1 MSYLPEN
8 GIDTK
13 ARAHSPSSGNVVDHH
28 AAGVTDDVPVGPKR
42 VGIAADTSTM
52 IHVQPLKRSEMQPSY
67 SQDFGTAEVTHGV
80 YGSLLQGLGEVVG
93 FCGAIPCCPF
103 PNPFRN
109 VQQGSVGLVSRF
121 GQFYKSV
128 DPGLVQVN
136 VCTESLRVVDV
147 KIQISPIGRQMVITR
162 DNVNVEIDSVIY
174 FQIVNPYRS
183 AFGITDLRQALI
195 ERAQTTLR
203 HVVGARAVQSVVT
216 EREAIAFEIA
226 EIVGD
231 VADKWGVAIEGIL
244 IKDIIFSAEVSASLS
259 SAAQQKRIGESKVI
273 AARAEVDAA
282 RLMRQAADILASPAA
297 MQIRQLEALQQMAKS
312 AHSKVV
318 FVPMQLQSDVSSQL
332 ASGSGINT
340 MVQNESANDSG
351 PLGAAGR
358 VGVLNSIAEV

>member
-1 MSYLPEN
+1 MSSFANTLAR
-8 GIDTK
+8 DTK
-13 ARAHSPSSGNVVDHH
+13 PRAPSPSEAHVVDINEGNVTEEPIYH
-28 AAGVTDDVPVGPKR
+28 ASRPRAPNTDN
-42 VGIAADTSTM
+42 IM
-52 IHVQPLKRSEMQPSY
+52 IHVQPLKKSEMQPSY
-67 SQDFGTAEVTHGV
+67 AQDLGTTDVVHGV
-80 YGSLLQGLGEVVG
+80 YGSLMQCLGSVVG
-93 FCGAIPCCPF
+93 LLGAFPCCPC
-103 PNPFRN
+103 PNPFKE

-147 KIQISPIGRQMVITR
+147 KIQISPIGRQTVITR

-174 FQIVNPYRS
+174 FQICNPYRA
-183 AFGITDLRQALI
+183 AFGISDLRQALV

-244 IKDIIFSAEVSASLS
+244 IKDIIFSAEISASLS

-312 AHSKVV
+312 ANSKVV
-318 FVPMQLQSDVSSQL
+318 FVPMQLQNDLSG
-332 ASGSGINT
+332 ASTSGLNT
-340 MVQNESANDSG
+340 VVQNEYANDGQNILG
-351 PLGAAGR
+351 PAGR
-358 VGVLNSIAEV
+358 VGVLNAVSDI

>member
-1 MSYLPEN
+1 
-8 GIDTK
+8 
-13 ARAHSPSSGNVVDHH
+13 
-28 AAGVTDDVPVGPKR
+28 
-42 VGIAADTSTM
+42 M
-52 IHVQPLKRSEMQPSY
+52 IKVQPLHRSEMQPSY
-67 SQDFGTAEVTHGV
+67 AQDMGIQENPHGF
-80 YGSLLQGLGEVVG
+80 YGSMMHGLGG
-93 FCGAIPCCPF
+93 CIGTLGAVPCFPC
-103 PNPFRN
+103 PNPYRQ
-109 VQQGSVGLVSRF
+109 VQQGSVGLISRF
-121 GQFYKSV
+121 GNFYKAV
-128 DPGLVQVN
+128 DPGLANVN

-147 KIQISPIGRQMVITR
+147 KIQISPIGRQTVITR

-174 FQIVNPYRS
+174 FQIVNPYRA
-183 AFGITDLRQALI
+183 AFGISDLRTALV

-244 IKDIIFSAEVSASLS
+244 IKDIIFSAEVATSLS

-312 AHSKVV
+312 GSTKVI
-318 FVPMQLQSDVSSQL
+318 FVPMNLQTDVVGQI
-332 ASGSGINT
+332 ASGSNQFAGGSVGVTSENGEG
-340 MVQNESANDSG
+340 MS
-351 PLGAAGR
+351 GAARAGLL
-358 VGVLNSIAEV
+358 GSMSDI